1 MSNNMKMTLEDL
13 MKKVYALIEELNPD
27 SELLTDDPDISAKT
41 YAVINQVMFELARFK
56 KIPRYEEMPVTEGQV
71 VRFEDVAAICGRELY
86 QISNITGARF
96 VPRAN
101 GTVLKIQED
110 GVLEI
115 DFFVYP
121 VRIEEDTDPKEYTFD
136 LSADALEILPYG
148 VAADLLKSDVSAA
161 YGKVYAERYEMML
174 QRLDSRYSIGGIRM
188 EGGYDV

>member
-1 MSNNMKMTLEDL
+1 MN
-13 MKKVYALIEELNPD
+13 KKEMMRKVLALIEELNPD
-27 SELLTDDPDISAKT
+27 SELLTDDPDISAKIRD
-41 YAVINQVMFELARFK
+41 VINQVMFELARFK
-56 KIPRYEEMPVTEGQV
+56 KIPRYVEMPVTEGQI

-86 QISNITGARF
+86 QISNITGASF
-96 VPRAN
+96 IPRAN

-115 DFFVYP
+115 DFFVFP
-121 VRIEEDTDPKEYTFD
+121 KRIEEDTDAEDYTFD
-136 LSADALEILPYG
+136 LSDDALEIMPYG

-188 EGGYDV
+188 EGGYDL